1 MTTTADGNS
10 RPFQVHLG
18 GIIELLSASI
28 YTGPQVFIRELL
40 QNGCDA
46 IAARCEREPDHV
58 GTIRVLPADGAGS
71 VFAVEDDGVGLTAAE
86 VGELLATVGRS
97 SKRDILDLPRTDR
110 LGQFGIGLLSC
121 FMVSDEIRVRSRSA
135 AGTPAVEWIGRTD
148 GTFTVTELADDLPVG
163 TRVELFPRHDAAG
176 LVSRAGARELADR
189 FGRHLPIRV
198 TVAGEPVTRPAP
210 FLERSAVP
218 SPELREL
225 GREIVGAEP
234 FATIPL
240 HVPSTGTRGTAFVLP
255 FQLAPGQRQ
264 SSRVYLGGMLLS
276 ERMDDLLPDWAFF
289 VRAVVDTSGLHP
301 TASRESLIEDGAL
314 ESTRAELGSAVRRW
328 VIGLAAE
335 APHRLAAFLSVHHL
349 ALRALVVHDD
359 ELARFIVPH
368 LPIETTEGPTTFG
381 EAARR
386 GTVRYTRTVDE
397 FRQLA
402 GISRPGAPIVNGG
415 YVYDAEIAD
424 RLPEFVPGA
433 EVEIV
438 TVADEIDHLDVP
450 PLAERAASRALQ
462 ERADAALADLD
473 CATAVRAFQP
483 DTVPALYVADEAVL
497 RGLRR
502 EQASETGG
510 FWADVLGRVDEAAAA
525 GGADTAGRLALNW
538 RNRLVRTLATVDD
551 EAVLSRAVRILYVQ
565 ALLAG
570 HRPLRAAD
578 RAALTDA
585 MTDIVHLS
593 VGLDAAVTTDPVS
606 PDPIT
611 TTDKDD
617 HAE

>member
-1 MTTTADGNS
+1 M
-10 RPFQVHLG
+10 
-18 GIIELLSASI
+18 LSASI

-46 IAARCEREPDHV
+46 ISARREHEPGHV

-71 VFAVEDDGVGLTAAE
+71 VFAVEDDGIGLTAAE
-86 VGELLATVGRS
+86 VGDLLATVGRS

-110 LGQFGIGLLSC
+110 LGRFGIGLLSC

-135 AGTPAVEWIGRTD
+135 TGAPAVEWIGRID
-148 GTFTVTELADDLPVG
+148 GTFTVTELAGTVTATEPAGDRPVG
-163 TRVELFPRHDAAG
+163 TRVELIPRQAAAG
-176 LVSRAGARELADR
+176 LVSPAGVRELADR
-189 FGRHLPIRV
+189 FGRHLPVRV
-198 TVAGEPVTRPAP
+198 TVAGETVTRAAP
-210 FLERSAVP
+210 FLERTPVP

-225 GREIVGAEP
+225 GRDVVGAEP

-255 FQLAPGQRQ
+255 FPLSPGQRQ

-276 ERMDDLLPDWAFF
+276 ERTDDLLPDWAFF
-289 VRAVVDTSGLHP
+289 VRAVVDTTGLHP
-301 TASRESLIEDGAL
+301 TASREALIEDDAL
-314 ESTRAELGSAVRRW
+314 ESTRAELGAAVRRW
-328 VIGLAAE
+328 VIGLAAQT
-335 APHRLAAFLSVHHL
+335 PHRLAAFLSVHHL

-386 GTVRYTRTVDE
+386 GVVRYTRTVDE

-402 GISRPGAPIVNGG
+402 GIARPGAPIVNGG
-415 YVYDAEIAD
+415 YVYDAEIAG

-450 PLAERAASRALQ
+450 PLAERAASRRLQ
-462 ERADAALADLD
+462 ERADAALTDLD
-473 CATAVRAFQP
+473 CATAVRAFEP
-483 DTVPALYVADEAVL
+483 ESVPALYVADEAVL
-497 RGLRR
+497 RSLRR
-502 EQASETGG
+502 EQASEAGG
-510 FWADVLGRVDEAAAA
+510 FWADVLGRADEAAAA
-525 GGADTAGRLALNW
+525 HGTDTAGRLALNW
-538 RNRLVRTLATVDD
+538 RNRLVHTLATIDD
-551 EAVLSRAVRILYVQ
+551 EAVLSRTVRVLYVQ

-578 RAALTDA
+578 RTALTDA
-585 MTDIVHLS
+585 MTDMVHLS
-593 VGLDAAVTTDPVS
+593 VGLDAPVTTDSELRHPA
-606 PDPIT
+606 PT
-611 TTDKDD
+611 HKDD

>member
-1 MTTTADGNS
+1 MTTRADGDS

-28 YTGPQVFIRELL
+28 YTGPQVFVRELL

-46 IAARCEREPDHV
+46 IAARREFEPDHD
-58 GTIRVLPADGAGS
+58 GTIRVLPAAAGA
-71 VFAVEDDGVGLTAAE
+71 VFAVEDDGVGLTTAE

-110 LGQFGIGLLSC
+110 LGRFGIGLLSC
-121 FMVSDEIRVRSRSA
+121 FMVSDEIRVRSRSVTGA
-135 AGTPAVEWIGRTD
+135 PAVEWVGRVD
-148 GTFTVTELADDLPVG
+148 GTFTVTELSADLPAG
-163 TRVELFPRHDAAG
+163 TRVELVPRHDAAG
-176 LVSRAGARELADR
+176 LVSPAGVRDLADR
-189 FGRHLPIRV
+189 FGRHLPVRV
-198 TVAGEPVTRPAP
+198 TVAGETVTRPAP
-210 FLERSAVP
+210 FLERTAVP

-234 FATIPL
+234 FAAFPV

-255 FQLAPGQRQ
+255 FALSPGQRQ

-289 VRAVVDTSGLHP
+289 VRSVVDTTGLHP
-301 TASRESLIEDGAL
+301 TASRESLIEDDAL
-314 ESTRAELGSAVRRW
+314 ETTRAELGAAVRRW

-349 ALRALVVHDD
+349 ALRALVLHDD

-402 GISRPGAPIVNGG
+402 GIARRGAPIVNGG
-415 YVYDAEIAD
+415 YVYDADIAA
-424 RLPEFVPGA
+424 RLPEFVPGS

-450 PLAERAASRALQ
+450 PLAERAASRRLQ

-473 CATAVRAFQP
+473 CATAVRAFAP
-483 DTVPALYVADEAVL
+483 DSVPALYVADEAVL
-497 RGLRR
+497 RSLRR
-502 EQASETGG
+502 EQASEAGG
-510 FWADVLGRVDEAAAA
+510 LWADILGRVDEAAASD
-525 GGADTAGRLALNW
+525 GDTTGRLALNW
-538 RNRLVRTLATVDD
+538 RNRLVRTLATLDD

-593 VGLDAAVTTDPVS
+593 VGLDAGVVTDPGPHS
-606 PDPIT
+606 PSTI
-611 TTDKDD
+611 DKDD
-617 HAE
+617 HAD

>member
-1 MTTTADGNS
+1 MTTRADGDS

-46 IAARCEREPDHV
+46 IAARRESAPGHD
-58 GTIRVLPADGAGS
+58 GTIRVLPSDEVGS
-71 VFAVEDDGVGLTAAE
+71 VFAVEDDGVGLTTAE

-121 FMVSDEIRVRSRSA
+121 FMVSDEIRVRSRSVT
-135 AGTPAVEWIGRTD
+135 GSPAVEWVGRAD

-163 TRVELFPRHDAAG
+163 TRVELVPRYDATG
-176 LVSRAGARELADR
+176 LVSTAGARDLADR
-189 FGRHLPIRV
+189 FGRHLPVRV

-210 FLERSAVP
+210 FLERTVVP

-225 GREIVGAEP
+225 GREVVGTEP
-234 FATIPL
+234 FATFPV

-255 FQLAPGQRQ
+255 FALSPGQRQ

-289 VRAVVDTSGLHP
+289 VRSVVDTTGLHP
-301 TASRESLIEDGAL
+301 TASRESLIEDDAL
-314 ESTRAELGSAVRRW
+314 EATRAELGAAVRRW
-328 VIGLAAE
+328 VIGLAAQ
-335 APHRLAAFLSVHHL
+335 APRRLAAFLSVHHL
-349 ALRALVVHDD
+349 ALRALVLHDD

-386 GTVRYTRTVDE
+386 GVVRYTRTVDE

-402 GISRPGAPIVNGG
+402 GIARPDAPIVNGG
-415 YVYDAEIAD
+415 YVYDADIAA

-438 TVADEIDHLDVP
+438 TVADEIDHLAMP
-450 PLAERAASRALQ
+450 PVTERAVSRRLQ
-462 ERADAALADLD
+462 GRADAALADLD
-473 CATAVRAFQP
+473 CATAVRAFEP
-483 DTVPALYVADEAVL
+483 DSVPALYVADEAVL
-497 RGLRR
+497 RSLRR
-502 EQASETGG
+502 EQASKTGG
-510 FWADVLGRVDEAAAA
+510 MWADILGRVDEAAAA
-525 GGADTAGRLALNW
+525 DGDTTGRLALNW
-538 RNRLVRTLATVDD
+538 RNRLVRTLATLDD

-593 VGLDAAVTTDPVS
+593 VGLDAAVTTDHTPGS
-606 PDPIT
+606 T

>member
-1 MTTTADGNS
+1 MTTRADGDN

-28 YTGPQVFIRELL
+28 YTGPQVFVRELL

-46 IAARCEREPDHV
+46 IVARCEFEPDHD
-58 GTIRVLPADGAGS
+58 GTIRVLPADAAGA
-71 VFAVEDDGVGLTAAE
+71 VFAVEDDGVGLTTAE

-121 FMVSDEIRVRSRSA
+121 FMVSDEIRVRSRSVTGA
-135 AGTPAVEWIGRTD
+135 PAVEWVGRVD
-148 GTFTVTELADDLPVG
+148 GTFTVTELSADLPAG
-163 TRVELFPRHDAAG
+163 TRVELVPRHDVTG
-176 LVSRAGARELADR
+176 LVSPAGVRELADR
-189 FGRHLPIRV
+189 FGRHLPVRV
-198 TVAGEPVTRPAP
+198 TVAGETVTRPAP
-210 FLERSAVP
+210 FLERTAVP

-234 FATIPL
+234 FAAFPV

-255 FQLAPGQRQ
+255 FALSPGQRQ

-289 VRAVVDTSGLHP
+289 VRSVVDTTGLHP
-301 TASRESLIEDGAL
+301 TASRESLIEDDAL
-314 ESTRAELGSAVRRW
+314 ETTRAELGAAVRRW

-349 ALRALVVHDD
+349 ALRALVLHDD

-402 GISRPGAPIVNGG
+402 GIARRGAPIVNGG
-415 YVYDAEIAD
+415 YVYDADIAA
-424 RLPEFVPGA
+424 RLPEFVPGSD
-433 EVEIV
+433 VEIV

-450 PLAERAASRALQ
+450 PLAERAASRRLQ

-473 CATAVRAFQP
+473 CATAVRAFAP
-483 DTVPALYVADEAVL
+483 DSVPALYVADEAVL
-497 RGLRR
+497 RSLRR
-502 EQASETGG
+502 EQASEAGG
-510 FWADVLGRVDEAAAA
+510 LWADILGRVDEAAAA
-525 GGADTAGRLALNW
+525 DGDTTGRLALNW
-538 RNRLVRTLATVDD
+538 RNRLVRTLATLDD

-570 HRPLRAAD
+570 QRPLRSAD

-593 VGLDAAVTTDPVS
+593 VGLDAAVTTDPTPNRS
-606 PDPIT
+606 TI
-611 TTDKDD
+611 TDKDD

>member
-1 MTTTADGNS
+1 MTTRADGDS

-46 IAARCEREPDHV
+46 IAARRDHEPGHV
-58 GTIRVLPADGAGS
+58 GTIRVLPADEAGA

-135 AGTPAVEWIGRTD
+135 TGAPAVEWVGRAD
-148 GTFTVTELADDLPVG
+148 GTFTVTELADELPVG
-163 TRVELFPRHDAAG
+163 TRVELFPRPDSAG
-176 LVSRAGARELADR
+176 LVSRVGAHELADR
-189 FGRHLPIRV
+189 FGRHLPVRV
-198 TVAGEPVTRPAP
+198 TVAGETVTRPAP
-210 FLERSAVP
+210 FLERTTVP

-255 FQLAPGQRQ
+255 FQLSPGQRQ

-289 VRAVVDTSGLHP
+289 VRSVVDTTGLHP
-301 TASRESLIEDGAL
+301 TASRESLIEDSAL
-314 ESTRAELGSAVRRW
+314 EETRAELGAAVRRW

-335 APHRLAAFLSVHHL
+335 SPRRLAAFLSVHHL
-349 ALRALVVHDD
+349 ALRALVLHDD

-368 LPIETTEGPTTFG
+368 LPIETTEGQTTFG

-402 GISRPGAPIVNGG
+402 GIARPGAPIVNGG
-415 YVYDAEIAD
+415 YVYDAEIAA
-424 RLPEFVPGA
+424 RLPEFVPDA
-433 EVEIV
+433 AVEIV

-450 PLAERAASRALQ
+450 PLSERAASRRLQ

-483 DTVPALYVADEAVL
+483 ETVPALYVADEAVL
-497 RGLRR
+497 RNLRR
-502 EQASETGG
+502 EQAGESAGG
-510 FWADVLGRVDEAAAA
+510 FWADVLGRVEDAAAA
-525 GGADTAGRLALNW
+525 SGADASGRLALNW
-538 RNRLVRTLATVDD
+538 RNRLVRTLAAVDD
-551 EAVLSRAVRILYVQ
+551 DAVLSRAVRILYVQ

-578 RAALTDA
+578 RSALTDA

-593 VGLDAAVTTDPVS
+593 VGLDAGVVTDPGPHS
-606 PDPIT
+606 PSTI
-611 TTDKDD
+611 DKDD
-617 HAE
+617 HAD